1 MFGFTGGECMWKV
14 NKAGFF
20 IFCSLAR
27 EIPVLRSNSARLTL
41 SGLNF
46 SPISL
51 FISLRA
57 CAVISVKSL
66 CFSPI
71 VISTDALAYIIL
83 EHERENTMAFSIRLK
98 MFNSKRL

>member
-1 MFGFTGGECMWKV
+1 MWKV

-27 EIPVLRSNSARLTL
+27 GIPVLRSNSARLTL

-83 EHERENTMAFSIRLK
+83 EHERENTMAFSIPLK
-98 MFNSKRL
+98 MVNSKRL

>member
-1 MFGFTGGECMWKV
+1 MHV
-14 NKAGFF
+14 KAEIKPDFF
-20 IFCSLAR
+20 IFRSLAR
-27 EIPVLRSNSARLTL
+27 EIPALRSNSARLTL

-57 CAVISVKSL
+57 CAIISVKSL

-71 VISTDALAYIIL
+71 VISTDALA
-83 EHERENTMAFSIRLK
+83 
-98 MFNSKRL
+98 